1 MKRRT
6 TDVGHRVAD
15 IVDKLANEIW
25 RHEVY
30 TLGHADWFQIW
41 IDCYNE
47 VLLEFYSGVVE

>member
-47 VLLEFYSGVVE
+47 VLLEFYAGVVE